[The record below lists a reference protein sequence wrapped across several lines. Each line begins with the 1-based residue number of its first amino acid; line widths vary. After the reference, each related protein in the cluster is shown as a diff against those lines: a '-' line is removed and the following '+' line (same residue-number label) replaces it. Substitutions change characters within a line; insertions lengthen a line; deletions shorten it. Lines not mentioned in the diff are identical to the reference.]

1 MKKSD
6 AIMSIIGAGSYGTAL
21 AIMLSRSGRQVILW
35 GHNPYHQA
43 QLKTYRYHHNILPK
57 VPFPDTLIIKT
68 NLAKTIEAS
77 RNLLLV
83 VPSYVFGDMLRRIKP
98 HLRTDSRL
106 TWATKGLEKNT
117 GRLLKEVASEILG
130 KHIPL
135 AVISGPTFA
144 NEVAI
149 GAPTAITLAAT
160 DKKFAK
166 ELQKLLHYKTKLQ
179 VYNNPDMI
187 GVQLGG
193 VAKNII
199 AIGAGIS
206 DGIGFGANTRA
217 ALITRGLAEIS
228 RLGAAL
234 NANPATFTGMS
245 GLGDLVLTCTD
256 NRSRNRRFGVLIGK
270 GYNVYHAK
278 KIIGQVIEGWCNTK
292 EIKMLAMRYSVD
304 MPITEAIYQI
314 IYCGKNVI
322 DAAESLLGRSSKE
335 ENHSK

>member
-1 MKKSD
+1 MKNSD

-21 AIMLSRSGRQVILW
+21 AIMLSRGGRQVILW
-35 GHNPYHQA
+35 GHDHYHQA
-43 QLKTYRYHHNILPK
+43 QLQARRYHQNILPK
-57 VPFPDTLIIKT
+57 VPFPDTLIIQT
-68 NLAKTIEAS
+68 NLAKTISAS

-83 VPSYVFGDMLRRIKP
+83 VPSYVFGDMLYRIKP

-106 TWATKGLEKNT
+106 IWATKGLENHT
-117 GRLLKEVASEILG
+117 GRLLQEVASEILG
-130 KHIPL
+130 RHIPL
-135 AVISGPTFA
+135 SVISGPTFA

-149 GAPTAITLAAT
+149 GTPTAITLAAT
-160 DKKFAK
+160 NK
-166 ELQKLLHYKTKLQ
+166 ELAIELQQLFHHKTKLR

-199 AIGAGIS
+199 AIGVGIS

-228 RLGAAL
+228 RLGTAL

-256 NRSRNRRFGVLIGK
+256 NRSRNRRFGVLIGE
-270 GYNVYHAK
+270 GYNIHHAK
-278 KIIGQVIEGWCNTK
+278 KLIGQVIEGWYNTK
-292 EIKMLAMRYSVD
+292 EIKMLAMRYNVD
-304 MPITEAIYQI
+304 MPITEEIYQVL
-314 IYCGKNVI
+314 YCGKNVI
-322 DAAESLLGRSSKE
+322 DAAESLLNRSSKE
-335 ENHSK
+335 ENNSS